1 MLKEVKKATSAKAV
15 YLRHKEQF
23 IKENLIPKPNQFVF
37 LVQDNGLAIF
47 NFLLQIAFEQDVISL
62 QIESFRKSKRDLL
75 FLEELIKIEKIPI
88 TKLILSDSIPQMV
101 VGTYNYL
108 KDNPNFKTKYVNTHA
123 KMCFIE
129 TRQGNFYSIL
139 SSGNFNPDGKLEQ
152 LTIINNQLLYK
163 FNNLCQ
169 AEKET

>member
-1 MLKEVKKATSAKAV
+1 MLKEIKKATSAKVV

-23 IKENLIPKPNQFVF
+23 IRENLIPGPNEFVF
-37 LVQDNGLAIF
+37 LVEDNGLAIF
-47 NFLLQIAFEQDVISL
+47 NFLLQIAFEQDIVNL
-62 QIESFRKSKRDLL
+62 QIESFRISKRDLL
-75 FLEELIKIEKIPI
+75 FLEELIKIEKIPPSQ
-88 TKLILSDSIPQMV
+88 LILSDSIPQMV

-129 TRQGNFYSIL
+129 TKQGNYYSIL

-152 LTIINNQLLYK
+152 LTIINNQYLYE
-163 FNNLCQ
+163 FNVCL
-169 AEKET
+169 AEKEI